1 MTEII
6 AALQFVAALTRV
18 EFDLEALI
26 GDATTGLTVKL
37 TAWREVTVS
46 KGPSYKVPCA
56 TLQGLTPAEL
66 LAKGVTSDMIVR
78 ESHFAQEELIGRHIE
93 AYGLI
98 DGVLALQAGGD
109 PDLV

>member
-1 MTEII
+1 MNEII
-6 AALQFVAALTRV
+6 AALQLLAALTRI
-18 EFDLEALI
+18 EFDLDALI

-37 TAWREVTVS
+37 TVWREVTVG
-46 KGPSYKVPCA
+46 KGPAYKIPCT

-66 LAKGVTSDMIVR
+66 LTKGVTADMIVR
-78 ESHFAQEELIGRHIE
+78 EAHFAQEDLIGRHIE